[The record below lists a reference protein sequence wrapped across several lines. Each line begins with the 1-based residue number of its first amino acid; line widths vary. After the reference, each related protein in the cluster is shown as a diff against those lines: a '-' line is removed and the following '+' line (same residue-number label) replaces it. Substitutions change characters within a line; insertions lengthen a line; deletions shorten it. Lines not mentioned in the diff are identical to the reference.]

1 MNFIFWFLNFESS
14 CRGGVCKTV
23 TYKQFTNFIEKHPY
37 SFLSKVTKKFTNKR
51 LRRILRD
58 EALKDSSK

>member
-1 MNFIFWFLNFESS
+1 MNFIFWFLNFKSS
-14 CRGGVCKTV
+14 CPRGVCKTV
-23 TYKQFTNFIEKHPY
+23 TYKQFTNFIEKQPY